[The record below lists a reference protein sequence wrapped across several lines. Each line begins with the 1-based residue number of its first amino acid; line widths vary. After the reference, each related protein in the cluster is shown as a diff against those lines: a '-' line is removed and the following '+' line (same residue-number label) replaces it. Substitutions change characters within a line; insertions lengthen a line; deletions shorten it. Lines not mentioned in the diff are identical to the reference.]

1 MNDYTGMFEK
11 VAALPLLYLPGVG
24 VRSTK
29 DIVKQN
35 IKATAKVRKAEDA
48 IISASTDHNRYNWL
62 IRQTPRPSKLHPQER
77 RESAKFLQ
85 SLHHKM
91 LLNKRRFVAAHNRLG
106 VAVPT
111 HTRPSKV
118 DPSLRTSK
126 QVDLYNTSVL
136 KTKKLKNRAENN
148 MWYQDNKVFGA
159 LDKHLRVDN
168 KHLKD
173 FDYYKYTGISEP
185 LI

>member
-1 MNDYTGMFEK
+1 MQDYTGMFEK
-11 VAALPLLYLPGVG
+11 IAALPLLYLPGIG

-35 IKATAKVRKAEDA
+35 IKATTKVRKAEDA
-48 IISASTDHNRYNWL
+48 IISASTDNNRYNWL
-62 IRQTPRPSKLHPQER
+62 AKQTPRPSKLNPQER
-77 RESAKFLQ
+77 HESAKFLQ

-106 VAVPT
+106 VDVPT

-118 DPSLRTSK
+118 DPSLRTRK
-126 QVDLYNTSVL
+126 KVNLYDTSAL
-136 KTKKLKNRAENN
+136 KTQQLKNRAENN
-148 MWYQDNKVFGA
+148 LWRQDNKVFGA
-159 LDKHLRVDN
+159 LDKHLRVDG
-168 KHLKD
+168 KRLKD